1 MFFPHETATCEVPVV
16 STKRPL
22 SQTVNLR
29 SSAPRA
35 LITDGVQCDARE
47 APDPAAPPRG
57 PASFFYGNCL
67 LADVFIFFP
76 SFHVCCIYLNIIR
89 IKLEAATQ
97 AENSDTVVTSRLDH
111 LL

>member
-1 MFFPHETATCEVPVV
+1 MFFSHETATCEAPVV

-22 SQTVNLR
+22 SQTVNLH

-35 LITDGVQCDARE
+35 LIRDRVQRDARE

-67 LADVFIFFP
+67 LAAVFIFFP
-76 SFHVCCIYLNIIR
+76 SFHVCCIYLNIR